1 MRNKLINKNSEPFF
15 FCLAITILGILIF
28 SSYIPIWDYPDIIPR
43 NKRIFQELNADKQK
57 FLVYLSS
64 YLNLIMP
71 DLTIVKNCSFD
82 NYSECLHLN
91 NELIW
96 NRLHINFLLLLI
108 SIITISTILFFIKIF
123 NKNFMIENDLYL
135 KSYFLAI
142 SFPGT
147 IYLITNPIYES
158 LFIYLS
164 IFFIL
169 LYNSYLK
176 FLILF
181 LCYLIDN
188 SDTYVL
194 LYFLLVER
202 TFYLI
207 SKYNINYYLYITII
221 FLLIT
226 ALINTDLLHFIKLFF
241 ETDKINQILD
251 NINNKGEYLN
261 STLILR
267 VFITFKSFLIM
278 TPNYFYA
285 PIFTIFILC
294 TITFLLIN
302 NLKFFNLGS
311 FKEISFNQHLLFSSL
326 ITQISLVFM
335 LPTHTHGKYFVFMIP
350 IIFIFL
356 MNKYSFSS
364 LIKFNL
370 IGLFMVVID
379 LILFFGIK

>member
-1 MRNKLINKNSEPFF
+1 M
-15 FCLAITILGILIF
+15 
-28 SSYIPIWDYPDIIPR
+28 
-43 NKRIFQELNADKQK
+43 NADKQR
-57 FLVYLSS
+57 FLVSLSS

-71 DLTIVKNCSFD
+71 DLTIVKHCSFD
-82 NYSECLHLN
+82 NYSECLHLS

-96 NRLHINFLLLLI
+96 SRLHINFVLLLI

-123 NKNFMIENDLYL
+123 NKNFMIENSLYL
-135 KSYFLAI
+135 KSCFLAI

-147 IYLITNPIYES
+147 IYLFTNPIYES
-158 LFIYLS
+158 LFIYFS

-169 LYNSYLK
+169 LYNNYLK

-202 TFYLI
+202 TFYFI
-207 SKYNINYYLYITII
+207 SKYNINYYLYAAII
-221 FLLIT
+221 FLLTT
-226 ALINTDLLHFIKLFF
+226 ALINTDILKIIGVFF
-241 ETDKINQILD
+241 ETDKINQILN
-251 NINNKGEYLN
+251 NIYEKGEFIH

-278 TPNYFYA
+278 TPNYFLA
-285 PIFTIFILC
+285 PIFTIYTLC
-294 TITFLLIN
+294 TITFLLTKH
-302 NLKFFNLGS
+302 LKLSNLGS

-326 ITQISLVFM
+326 ITQISLVMM
-335 LPTHTHGKYFVFMIP
+335 LPTHTNGKYFVFIIP

-370 IGLFMVVID
+370 VGLFMVVID
-379 LILFFGIK
+379 LIMFFGIK